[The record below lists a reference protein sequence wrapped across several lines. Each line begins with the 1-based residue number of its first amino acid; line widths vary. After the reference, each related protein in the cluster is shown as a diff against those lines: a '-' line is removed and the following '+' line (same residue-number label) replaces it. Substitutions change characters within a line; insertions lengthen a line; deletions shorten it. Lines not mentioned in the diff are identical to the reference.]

1 MEGELHEKRF
11 GTVAVERG
19 FITIDQLSNA
29 MKAQLTDNL
38 EEGKGHRRL
47 GTILLGQGAITRPQI
62 DEVLGLMNQAPR
74 RADT

>member
-1 MEGELHEKRF
+1 MEGELLEKRF

-19 FITIDQLSNA
+19 FITIDQLSKA
-29 MKAQLTDNL
+29 IKAQLTDNL

-47 GTILLGQGAITRPQI
+47 GTILLGQGAITRTQI
-62 DEVLGLMNQAPR
+62 DEVLSLMNKTPG